1 MGVKFKKVFSKKN
14 LKRAGT
20 ALLTGGA
27 SEAFTGI
34 GTDSIEEGYKSI
46 SGISAA
52 EDAQK
57 RALAGLEGNIAEGQA
72 LSEVG
77 LQQQLG
83 VLDDTFG
90 DQRSQIG
97 GALSGANIADR
108 QALAQYMQAQ
118 GANRDQI
125 SAMLSPQADLQGQFM
140 GSVADAST
148 LDGMGN
154 MLNQVRESDT
164 YNSLLG
170 ERMDAAQNQFAD
182 AGLRRSTT
190 AGEGAADIAQSTLMD
205 LGNQAYNRQLGML
218 NMGNQGVANQANF
231 LNQANTNMNAT
242 NMNTQNMMNQRGYQN
257 QMGIADLIGNTGTNR
272 SNLMGTN
279 TSNQMNLLG
288 QLGQAQAANQIA
300 QGQNAMNTRMGVL
313 NLAGTI
319 GGAALTGGASLGLG
333 GMFGGGGGG
342 LGATQAGY
350 SPQYMN
356 SWSN

>member
-1 MGVKFKKVFSKKN
+1 MGWFSK
-14 LKRAGT
+14 
-20 ALLTGGA
+20 LTGQ
-27 SEAFTGI
+27 
-34 GTDSIEEGYKSI
+34 D
-46 SGISAA
+46 
-52 EDAQK
+52 DAK
-57 RALAGLEGNIAEGQA
+57 KAGDKATRNLGRKIKEGQE
-72 LSEVG
+72 LSTSTLASQE
-77 LQQQLG
+77 G
-83 VLDDTFG
+83 VLDSTFA
-90 DQRSQIG
+90 DQRRQMQRG
-97 GALSGANIADR
+97 LSGANSADQ
-108 QALAQYMQAQ
+108 QALAEYMQAQ

-125 SAMLSPQADLQGQFM
+125 SAMLNPQAELQGQFM

-218 NMGNQGVANQANF
+218 NMGNQGVVNQANF
-231 LNQANTNMNAT
+231 TNQANTNMNAT

-257 QMGIADLIGNTGTNR
+257 QMGIADLIGNTGINR

-333 GMFGGGGGG
+333 GMFGGGGG
-342 LGATQAGY
+342 LGATHAGY